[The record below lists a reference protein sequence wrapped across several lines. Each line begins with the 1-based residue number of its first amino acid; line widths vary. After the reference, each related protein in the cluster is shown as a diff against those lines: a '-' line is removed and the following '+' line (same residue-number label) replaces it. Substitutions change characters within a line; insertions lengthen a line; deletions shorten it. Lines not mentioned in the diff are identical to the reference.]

1 MEDHPA
7 QEPLETPLTRE
18 DVERQF
24 TLLSGQLQ
32 RQLELSAQ
40 EAAARKD
47 ALDGREEE
55 VRRREMAALA
65 KEMLEERSL
74 PAALAG
80 ALSFENEDALKE
92 GVDALESAFRAAVQQ
107 GVEERLL
114 SAAPKTAPLVPL
126 SELSDEEYYAAV
138 CRREE

>member
-24 TLLSGQLQ
+24 TLLSEQLQ

>member
-24 TLLSGQLQ
+24 TLLSEQLQ

-74 PAALAG
+74 PAALSG

>member
-24 TLLSGQLQ
+24 TLLSEQLQ

-55 VRRREMAALA
+55 VRRREMADH
-65 KEMLEERSL
+65 EM
-74 PAALAG
+74 
-80 ALSFENEDALKE
+80 
-92 GVDALESAFRAAVQQ
+92 
-107 GVEERLL
+107 
-114 SAAPKTAPLVPL
+114 
-126 SELSDEEYYAAV
+126 
-138 CRREE
+138 